1 VFLRMMEGLA
11 AASAAPKTIMIDATY
26 LQGTPHGIKPAG
38 KKRYLG
44 RLIGCTT
51 GGMNTKLHADT
62 DAAGRPL
69 SFFMTA
75 GQVSDYTGAAVL
87 FDDLPRRSGCWAKHP
102 IQGGSTL
109 PLLSD
114 VSTGHARG
122 FRR

>member
-11 AASAAPKTIMIDATY
+11 AASATPKTIMIDATY

-38 KKRYLG
+38 KKGYLG

-75 GQVSDYTGAAVL
+75 GEVSDYTSVQCCSTICQGAVDAG
-87 FDDLPRRSGCWAKHP
+87 RSTQSKAG
-102 IQGGSTL
+102 
-109 PLLSD
+109 
-114 VSTGHARG
+114 AR
-122 FRR
+122 FRF